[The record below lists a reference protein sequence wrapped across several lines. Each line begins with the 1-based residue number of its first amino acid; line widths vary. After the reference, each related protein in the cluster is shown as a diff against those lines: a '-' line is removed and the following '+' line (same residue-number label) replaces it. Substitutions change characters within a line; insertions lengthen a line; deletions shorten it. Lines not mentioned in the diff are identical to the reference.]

1 MELRGAPRYRVEFH
15 SSFSSAEIVAG
26 EGVGLDLS
34 VRGCRVR
41 VSRLES
47 PTRVTRGTELQL
59 HLILP
64 EDEHYS
70 PVDVERAV
78 VQWTEGNEFGAEFLQ
93 LTTEAAERIRRFV
106 RTLGTE
112 QSQ

>member
-1 MELRGAPRYRVEFH
+1 MKFRGYPRYRVRFH

-34 VRGCRVR
+34 VRGCRI
-41 VSRLES
+41 SC

-64 EDEHYS
+64 ENDHYS
-70 PVDVERAV
+70 SVDVERGV
-78 VQWTEGNEFGAEFLQ
+78 VQWTEGDEFGVEFLQ
-93 LTTEAAERIRRFV
+93 LTTEVSERIHRFV
-106 RTLGTE
+106 RTLVTE
-112 QSQ
+112 QGQ

>member
-1 MELRGAPRYRVEFH
+1 MELRGSPRYLVRFH
-15 SSFSSAEIVAG
+15 SSFSSAEIPGA
-26 EGVGLDLS
+26 GVGLDLS
-34 VRGCRVR
+34 VRGCRI
-41 VSRLES
+41 SSL
-47 PTRVTRGTELQL
+47 TRVTQGTELQL
-59 HLILP
+59 HLTLP
-64 EDEHYS
+64 EDEHSS

-78 VQWTEGNEFGAEFLQ
+78 VRWTEGNEFGSEFLQ

>member
-15 SSFSSAEIVAG
+15 SLFSSAELVAG

-41 VSRLES
+41 VSGLES
-47 PTRVTRGTELQL
+47 PTRVSLWTELQVR
-59 HLILP
+59 LILP
-64 EDEHYS
+64 ENDDYS

-78 VQWTEGNEFGAEFLQ
+78 VVWTEGNEFGVEFVQ
-93 LTTEAAERIRRFV
+93 LADEASERIRRFV
-106 RTLGTE
+106 STLGTE

>member
-1 MELRGAPRYRVEFH
+1 MELRGALRYRVRFH

-34 VRGCRVR
+34 VRGCRI
-41 VSRLES
+41 SS
-47 PTRVTRGTELQL
+47 PTQVTRGTELQL

-64 EDEHYS
+64 ENEHYS

-78 VQWTEGNEFGAEFLQ
+78 VQWIEGNEFGAEFLQ
-93 LTTEAAERIRRFV
+93 LADEASERIRRFV
-106 RTLGTE
+106 RTLATE

>member
-1 MELRGAPRYRVEFH
+1 MELRGLLRYRVRFH
-15 SSFSSAEIVAG
+15 SSFSSAEIVAR

-34 VRGCRVR
+34 VRGCRI
-41 VSRLES
+41 SS

-59 HLILP
+59 HLVLP
-64 EDEHYS
+64 ENDQYS

-78 VQWTEGNEFGAEFLQ
+78 VQWTEGNEFGVEFLQ
-93 LTTEAAERIRRFV
+93 LTPEAPERIRRFL
-106 RTLGTE
+106 RTFGTE